1 MQSMPPMPPR
11 IVFFAASL
19 LGLFAMLPFAVIA
32 WARSAPSPSRPIHIV
47 QDMDFQPR
55 FNTQAVNPLFGDD
68 RAMRPKIAG
77 VVAVNGGSGSS
88 HLEQG
93 VVDGQWAT
101 TLPSGIPMDMS
112 TLEHG
117 RTRFNIFCTAC
128 HGYAGYGD
136 GIVNE
141 RALDLMGNADGPVYG
156 TAWVQAKSV
165 HDPTVRDQ
173 PIGQIYNTITHGIR
187 NMAGYAAQIPTED
200 RWAIASYVKA
210 LQRSQDATLQDVP
223 PEHRESLKQ

>member
-1 MQSMPPMPPR
+1 MPPLPPR
-11 IVFFAASL
+11 IVLFASAL
-19 LGLFAMLPFAVIA
+19 LGLLALMPFAVVA
-32 WARSAPSPSRPIHIV
+32 WVRSAPGPGRPIHIV
-47 QDMDFQPR
+47 QDMDYQPR
-55 FNTQAVNPLFGDD
+55 FNTQEVNPLFADD
-68 RAMRPKIAG
+68 RAMRPQIAG
-77 VVAVNGGSGSS
+77 VVATTEGGGSA

-101 TLPSGIPMDMS
+101 TMPGGLVMDKT
-112 TLEHG
+112 TLLRG
-117 RTRFNIFCTAC
+117 QQRFNIYCSVC

-141 RALDLMGNADGPVYG
+141 RAMALMSNADGPIYG

-187 NMAGYAAQIPTED
+187 NMAGYAAQITPAD
-200 RWAIASYVKA
+200 RWAIAAYVKA

-223 PEHRESLKQ
+223 PQHRASLKP